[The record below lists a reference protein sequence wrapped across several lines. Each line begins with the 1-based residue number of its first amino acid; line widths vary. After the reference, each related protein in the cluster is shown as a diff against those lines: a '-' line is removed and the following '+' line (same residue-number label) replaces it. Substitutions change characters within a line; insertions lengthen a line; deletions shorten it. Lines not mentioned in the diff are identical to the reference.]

1 MRVRIIKPIGSA
13 YGGFA
18 VGTVADVPAKVAK
31 DWCKDGI
38 AMQDKSLDGPT
49 ETKAESKATEEAM
62 PTAVK
67 TEDTNSKL
75 AAMKSKLG
83 K

>member
-18 VGTVADVPAKVAK
+18 VGTVANVPEKVAR
-31 DWCKDGI
+31 DWCNSGI

-49 ETKAESKATEEAM
+49 ETKAEPIAEGNTGSRLE
-62 PTAVK
+62 
-67 TEDTNSKL
+67 NL
-75 AAMKSKLG
+75 RSKLG
-83 K
+83 R